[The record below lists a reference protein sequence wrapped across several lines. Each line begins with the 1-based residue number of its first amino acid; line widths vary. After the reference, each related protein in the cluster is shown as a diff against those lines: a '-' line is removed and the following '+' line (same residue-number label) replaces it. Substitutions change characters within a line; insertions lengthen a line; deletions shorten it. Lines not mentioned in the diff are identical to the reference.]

1 MVTTS
6 KLLKKIQDLFFSQKK
21 ASIHPM
27 WAYEVEMTRYNAA
40 VFGITKKN
48 MAAVKALDRFYTITT
63 ALVYALILLLP
74 SFTQHIHV
82 LSFISLAVLGAVA
95 GGKVIFK
102 ASIIA
107 PFFYSIFSAG
117 IALDQPVALH
127 CMLIW
132 LSMYILY
139 HGLSEAYNLFIYMLV
154 TWFNYDYD
162 DFRQGTGMYAHF
174 PRVFT
179 ILQGVS
185 LFAMFIVSWNTFI
198 SLGVVYPFA
207 LIGREALNVLCYSLP
222 QALCVA
228 WVKHEYDIALML
240 YHRLWD
246 NYRADIAD
254 GHATFK
260 ALVLGSVI
268 AIAVPC
274 ACEWFRNG
282 GVEIMEVLKEAL
294 ICTGIVWASLCLFP
308 LWRLLLST
316 PSGGGVLVTTPAI
329 DRRMISYDLAQV
341 LDSARDSK
349 YGEY

>member
-40 VFGITKKN
+40 VFGITRKN
-48 MAAVKALDRFYTITT
+48 MAAVKALDRFYTITV

-82 LSFISLAVLGAVA
+82 LSFISLALLGAVA

-102 ASIIA
+102 AAIIA

-132 LSMYILY
+132 LAMYVLY
-139 HGLSEAYNLFIYMLV
+139 HGLSEAFNLFIYMLV
-154 TWFNYDYD
+154 TWFSYDYD

-179 ILQGVS
+179 VFQGVS

-228 WVKHEYDIALML
+228 WVKHEYDI
-240 YHRLWD
+240 
-246 NYRADIAD
+246 
-254 GHATFK
+254 HATFK

-268 AIAVPC
+268 AVAVPC
-274 ACEWFRNG
+274 ACEWFMN
-282 GVEIMEVLKEAL
+282 GVEIMEVLREAF

-316 PSGGGVLVTTPAI
+316 PSGGGVLVTTPVI

-341 LDSARDSK
+341 LDAARDSK
-349 YGEY
+349 YGN